1 MHFTVKICVKQ
12 LYDALPD
19 PGGSAGAGAVG
30 RAIGRDCGLGAIER
44 VHDDLLP
51 EQIIF
56 GDAPPSPAGFARS
69 LDVAC
74 TQHLVD
80 F

>member
-30 RAIGRDCGLGAIER
+30 RVVGRDGGLVER
-44 VHDDLLP
+44 VHDNLLP

-56 GDAPPSPAGFARS
+56 GDGPPSSAGFARP
-69 LDVAC
+69 LDVPC
-74 TQHLVD
+74 TQQLVD

>member
-1 MHFTVKICVKQ
+1 MHLTVKICVKQ

-19 PGGSAGAGAVG
+19 PGGCAGAGAVG
-30 RAIGRDCGLGAIER
+30 RVVGRDCWLGTIER
-44 VHDDLLP
+44 VHDNLLP

-56 GDAPPSPAGFARS
+56 GDGPPSSAGFARS
-69 LDVAC
+69 LDVPC

>member
-30 RAIGRDCGLGAIER
+30 RVFGGDCGLVER
-44 VHDDLLP
+44 VQDNLLP

-56 GDAPPSPAGFARS
+56 GDAPPSSAGFARP
-69 LDVAC
+69 LDVSCA
-74 TQHLVD
+74 QHLVD